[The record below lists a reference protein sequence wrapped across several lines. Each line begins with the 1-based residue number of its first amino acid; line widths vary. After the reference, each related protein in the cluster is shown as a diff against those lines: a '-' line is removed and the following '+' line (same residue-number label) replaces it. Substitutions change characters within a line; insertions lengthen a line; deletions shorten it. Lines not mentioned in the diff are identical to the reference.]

1 MRFSIKSLLADRDEV
16 EARQRSCRR
25 VRGPENYLLIIMV
38 YPQYKNKH
46 AEAALFNPEDYVNW
60 KKIKKGPIML
70 RL

>member
-1 MRFSIKSLLADRDEV
+1 
-16 EARQRSCRR
+16 
-25 VRGPENYLLIIMV
+25 MV